1 MQDHRDRLRRDRK
14 GIMSL
19 PVKLAVVMMVITITI
34 PVLSN
39 ALDNSRE
46 DMMNAEMQQEV
57 DRLKNTASLV
67 HYSGNGSSRTVEID
81 LPAGCEIAVGGE
93 GGDAYSIRSS
103 YNGRVVSTDHFERP
117 VLRIADETVITG
129 RVMLKLTS
137 VETGGVS
144 EIKVDV
150 L

>member
-34 PVLSN
+34 PILSN
-39 ALDNSRE
+39 ALENSQE
-46 DMMNAEMQQEV
+46 DMMGAEMQQEV
-57 DRLKNTASLV
+57 DRLKNTASLA
-67 HYSGNGSSRTVEID
+67 HYSGNGSSRTVEIEV
-81 LPAGCEIAVGGE
+81 PAGCEISIGGE
-93 GGDAYSIRSS
+93 GGNAYSIRS
-103 YNGRVVSTDHFERP
+103 YYKGDLISTDHFESP
-117 VLRIADETVITG
+117 VLKITDETRMTG
-129 RVMLKLTS
+129 RMMLKLTS

-144 EIKVDV
+144 EIRVDV